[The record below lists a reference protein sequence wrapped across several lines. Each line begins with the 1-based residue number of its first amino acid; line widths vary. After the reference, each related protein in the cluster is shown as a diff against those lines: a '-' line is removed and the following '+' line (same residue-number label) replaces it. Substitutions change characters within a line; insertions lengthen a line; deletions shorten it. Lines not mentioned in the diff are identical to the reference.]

1 MSIKWNFTDDSHI
14 SISLESRANV
24 PRMFWYIYHYT
35 NNHFR
40 ATKCE
45 NKAYT
50 HQTDCTQ
57 QYAKILGFY
66 HIKPALKNQAHPKLG
81 WRRQS
86 FAKVGS
92 WGKKLPIS
100 PS

>member
-1 MSIKWNFTDDSHI
+1 MIAIFQFHLKVEPMFPECFGLYTIIQTD
-14 SISLESRANV
+14 
-24 PRMFWYIYHYT
+24 
-35 NNHFR
+35 NHFR